1 MDSALKL
8 KRAYDVGII
17 LSEIEI
23 DHMLASSE
31 LVQTLTAPLSYKSLS
46 PIWRFIALAE
56 IPYSFRLDYTQ
67 KLADYVDKIFA
78 TEVGFSLTGK
88 PDDLLPCYNAMLI
101 EAMSK
106 LGQADRLSVKTA
118 VKWIKNYQVF
128 ERNRDTTWL
137 GSGIKKYGGCMKGT
151 PCYIGIAKSVKALI
165 YYNLNAEKFD
175 HEVDA
180 LINIGTNYLL
190 EHHLFQRLSDQK
202 PITTHILDIA
212 YPPSYHL
219 NIVELLEIAYLTE
232 NMNDIR
238 VTDALAEVNRK
249 KTKNQ
254 DWRINSI
261 YKADGYISFDRRGQ
275 KGEWVSYLLGKYLG
289 EKI

>member
-8 KRAYDVGII
+8 KMAYDKGII
-17 LSEIEI
+17 LTDSEIG
-23 DHMLASSE
+23 HMLASSE
-31 LVQTLTAPLSYKSLS
+31 LVRTLTEPLSYKSLS
-46 PIWRFIALAE
+46 PIWRIIALSE
-56 IPYSFRLDYTQ
+56 IPYSLRLDYTK
-67 KLADYVDKIFA
+67 KLADYVDENFA
-78 TEVGFSLTGK
+78 TEIGYSLTGK
-88 PDDLLPCYNAMLI
+88 SNDLLPCYNAMLI

-106 LGQADRLSVKTA
+106 LGQADRPSVKNA
-118 VKWIKNYQVF
+118 VEWIKNYQVF
-128 ERNRDTTWL
+128 ERNRYTTWL

-151 PCYIGIAKSVKALI
+151 PCYIGIAKSVKALS

-190 EHHLFQRLSDQK
+190 DHHLFQRLSDQN

-238 VTDALAEVNRK
+238 VTDPLAEVNRK

-254 DWRINSI
+254 DWKINSV
-261 YKADGYISFDRRGQ
+261 YKADGYISFDSRGL

-289 EKI
+289 EKV